1 MTLREIITAALRSG
15 PTEQPDGSYVC
26 ELSFDTDC
34 PVFAGH
40 FPGRPL
46 LPGIFQIEIARLLA
60 ERIRGTSL
68 HIREISRSKFSRAI
82 LPGETVRVTVKI
94 SVTEPPTVRATF
106 TTAGWPAGETLL
118 VVEAV

>member
-1 MTLREIITAALRSG
+1 MTLRDIISAALRSG
-15 PTEQPDGSYVC
+15 PAEQPDGSFVC
-26 ELSFDTDC
+26 EFVFDAEC

-46 LPGIFQIEIARLLA
+46 LPGVFQIEIARLVA

-82 LPGETVRVTVKI
+82 LPTETVRVTVKL
-94 SVTEPPTVRATF
+94 SSTETPTVRATF

-118 VVEAV
+118 SVEVA